1 MVERTVG
8 AESTHWTTFRRPRRT
23 MRRFRMF
30 GAGVT
35 IAALVGA
42 VASTGTAGAA
52 TPTGVGTSKASDSI
66 LKVALGSNG
75 SLLNLRLLG
84 DDGSASIDPTVAKPA
99 AASSPI
105 TAATGASPVV
115 PHPN

>member
-1 MVERTVG
+1 MVARPLS

-23 MRRFRMF
+23 MRRFRVF
-30 GAGVT
+30 GAGVS

-42 VASTGTAGAA
+42 LASTGAAAAA

-75 SLLNLRLLG
+75 SVLNLRVLG

-99 AASSPI
+99 AASTAI
-105 TAATGASPVV
+105 TAA
-115 PHPN
+115 